1 MGLSPSW
8 RLWSSGMR
16 LRAGDDFPFLQMIIA
31 TVEWWHQDKPTQVCS
46 PEPCAR
52 QSRRRFGNRDSS
64 TGSGLGWSQLVQI
77 TQQAP
82 EHLRFYT
89 LVSCIFFLVAKSKSN
104 QNKRPSQHLNN
115 SQCSARRANN
125 CVQGSWCWLN
135 EEFSASGFTQGH
147 EDQQTTNRAEPL
159 QAAEG
164 RKPARG
170 CSCTAAWP
178 RSVPWPARSPK
189 PHQPPHLRHLS
200 PPRTIRVHC
209 SCSST
214 AACRVVR

>member
-1 MGLSPSW
+1 MSPSEPEAIW
-8 RLWSSGMR
+8 EPRQQHWIRARLEPVSANYAASP
-16 LRAGDDFPFLQMIIA
+16 RASALL
-31 TVEWWHQDKPTQVCS
+31 H
-46 PEPCAR
+46 
-52 QSRRRFGNRDSS
+52 
-64 TGSGLGWSQLVQI
+64 
-77 TQQAP
+77 
-82 EHLRFYT
+82 
-89 LVSCIFFLVAKSKSN
+89 SCLLYFFLVAKSKSN

-170 CSCTAAWP
+170 CSCVAAWP

-200 PPRTIRVHC
+200 PPQTIRVHC

-214 AACRVVR
+214 AA